1 MLKHRRIPDH
11 NHLPKKGDDMAVSK
25 HTRKGEPGT
34 NPVFRELFRNSQVS
48 DERQQ
53 EWQDAVRH
61 AGTGTPPLRF
71 PVYEH
76 LYQFN
81 LCAQKMV
88 ELLEELS
95 NKFAIDPE
103 ALLYNQSL
111 IQSVRAAI
119 SLDIVES
126 MTGVEHTEAWLFQSQ
141 QRSEEE
147 KLRDPDDVYITVHQ
161 REAERIKMGLPPRI
175 RFLDEPRA
183 VKKSPGKKTRATR
196 AT

>member
-1 MLKHRRIPDH
+1 
-11 NHLPKKGDDMAVSK
+11 MAISK
-25 HTRKGEPGT
+25 HTRPPGSDT
-34 NPVFRELFRNSQVS
+34 NLFIRKLFRNSQVS
-48 DERQQ
+48 DKRQQ

-95 NKFAIDPE
+95 NKFAIDRE

-111 IQSVRAAI
+111 IQFVRASI
-119 SLDIVES
+119 SLDI
-126 MTGVEHTEAWLFQSQ
+126 
-141 QRSEEE
+141 
-147 KLRDPDDVYITVHQ
+147 
-161 REAERIKMGLPPRI
+161 
-175 RFLDEPRA
+175 
-183 VKKSPGKKTRATR
+183 
-196 AT
+196 

>member
-1 MLKHRRIPDH
+1 M
-11 NHLPKKGDDMAVSK
+11 KGDDMAVSK

-48 DERQQ
+48 DKREQQ
-53 EWQDAVRH
+53 WREAVRH
-61 AGTGTPPLRF
+61 VGTGMPPLRF

-103 ALLYNQSL
+103 ARPYHQSM
-111 IQSVRAAI
+111 IQYLRAVI
-119 SLDIVES
+119 SLEIVES
-126 MTGVEHTEAWLFQSQ
+126 IAGVEHTEAWLFQSQ
-141 QRSEEE
+141 QRSEEV
-147 KLRDPDDVYITVHQ
+147 KLRDPDDVYITVRQ
-161 REAERIKMGLPPRI
+161 REAERIKMGLSPRI
-175 RFLDEPRA
+175 RFIDEPRS
-183 VKKSPGKKTRATR
+183 VKKFTGKQPRATR

>member
-1 MLKHRRIPDH
+1 
-11 NHLPKKGDDMAVSK
+11 MAVSK
-25 HTRKGEPGT
+25 HTRRSASDT

-48 DERQQ
+48 TERQQ
-53 EWQDAVRH
+53 EWQNAVRH

-95 NKFAIDPE
+95 NKFAIDRE

-147 KLRDPDDVYITVHQ
+147 TLRDPDDVYITVPEFHL
-161 REAERIKMGLPPRI
+161 RNVHYTKSLS
-175 RFLDEPRA
+175 RFLSTA
-183 VKKSPGKKTRATR
+183 LMIVS
-196 AT
+196 

>member
-1 MLKHRRIPDH
+1 
-11 NHLPKKGDDMAVSK
+11 MAISK

-34 NPVFRELFRNSQVS
+34 NPVFRELFRNSNVS
-48 DERQQ
+48 DKRQQ

-81 LCAQKMV
+81 LCAEKMV
-88 ELLEELS
+88 ELLGELS
-95 NKFAIDPE
+95 NKFAIEPK

-111 IQSVRAAI
+111 IQYARAVI

-126 MTGVEHTEAWLFQSQ
+126 MAGVEHTEAWLFQTQ

-147 KLRDPDDVYITVHQ
+147 KLRDPDDVYITVRQ
-161 REAERIKMGLPPRI
+161 REAKRIKMGLPPRI
-175 RFLDEPRA
+175 QFLNQPRS
-183 VKKSPGKKTRATR
+183 VKKSSGKKTRAS
-196 AT
+196 

>member
-1 MLKHRRIPDH
+1 MATLKDTRRSGSD
-11 NHLPKKGDDMAVSK
+11 
-25 HTRKGEPGT
+25 T
-34 NPVFRELFRNSQVS
+34 NPVFRKLFRNSNVS
-48 DERQQ
+48 EKREQ
-53 EWQDAVRH
+53 EWQAAVRH

-81 LCAQKMV
+81 LYAEKMV

-95 NKFAIDPE
+95 NKFAIDSK

-111 IQSVRAAI
+111 IQSARALI

-126 MTGVEHTEAWLFQSQ
+126 MAGVEHTEAWLFQTQ

-147 KLRDPDDVYITVHQ
+147 KLRDPDDVYITVRE

-175 RFLDEPRA
+175 RFLDEPRS
-183 VKKSPGKKTRATR
+183 VKKPTGKKTRATR

>member
-1 MLKHRRIPDH
+1 
-11 NHLPKKGDDMAVSK
+11 MAVSK
-25 HTRKGEPGT
+25 HTRKGASGT
-34 NPVFRELFRNSQVS
+34 NPVFRDLFRNSQVS
-48 DERQQ
+48 TEREQ
-53 EWQDAVRH
+53 EWQNAMRH
-61 AGTGTPPLRF
+61 AETGTPRLRF
-71 PVYEH
+71 PVYDH

-103 ALLYNQSL
+103 ALLYHQSM
-111 IQSVRAAI
+111 IQYLRAVISV
-119 SLDIVES
+119 DIVES
-126 MTGVEHTEAWLFQSQ
+126 MAGVEHTEAWLFQSQ

-147 KLRDPDDVYITVHQ
+147 KLRDPDDVYITVRQ

-175 RFLDEPRA
+175 QFMDESPS
-183 VKKSPGKKTRATR
+183 VKKSIGKKPRATR

>member
-1 MLKHRRIPDH
+1 MATLKDTRRSASD
-11 NHLPKKGDDMAVSK
+11 
-25 HTRKGEPGT
+25 T

-48 DERQQ
+48 TEREQ
-53 EWQDAVRH
+53 EWQNAVRH

-111 IQSVRAAI
+111 IQSVRAVI

-126 MTGVEHTEAWLFQSQ
+126 MTDVEHTDAWLFQSQ

-147 KLRDPDDVYITVHQ
+147 KLRDPDDVYIIVHQ

-175 RFLDEPRA
+175 RFLDEPSSG
-183 VKKSPGKKTRATR
+183 KKSTGKQTRSTRAT
-196 AT
+196 

>member
-1 MLKHRRIPDH
+1 M
-11 NHLPKKGDDMAVSK
+11 KGDDMAVSK

-48 DERQQ
+48 DKRQQ

-61 AGTGTPPLRF
+61 AGTGTTPLRF

-81 LCAQKMV
+81 LCVQKMV

-95 NKFAIDPE
+95 NKFAINPE
-103 ALLYNQSL
+103 ARLYHQSL
-111 IQSVRAAI
+111 IQFVRASI
-119 SLDIVES
+119 SLDIVEQ
-126 MTGVEHTEAWLFQSQ
+126 MAGVEHTEAWLFQSQ
-141 QRSEEE
+141 QRSEEG
-147 KLRDPDDVYITVHQ
+147 KLRDPDDVYITVGQ

-175 RFLDEPRA
+175 RFMDAPRSA
-183 VKKSPGKKTRATR
+183 KKSAGKKTRA
-196 AT
+196 A

>member
-1 MLKHRRIPDH
+1 
-11 NHLPKKGDDMAVSK
+11 MAVSK
-25 HTRKGEPGT
+25 HTRKGASGT
-34 NPVFRELFRNSQVS
+34 NSVFRDLFRNSQVS
-48 DERQQ
+48 TEREQ
-53 EWQDAVRH
+53 EWQNAMSH

-95 NKFAIDPE
+95 NKFAIDPD

-111 IQSVRAAI
+111 IQYVRAVI
-119 SLDIVES
+119 SVDIVES
-126 MTGVEHTEAWLFQSQ
+126 MAGVEHTEAWLFQSQ

-147 KLRDPDDVYITVHQ
+147 KLRDPDDVYITVRQ

-175 RFLDEPRA
+175 RFMDEPRS
-183 VKKSPGKKTRATR
+183 VKKSTRKKVRAART
-196 AT
+196 T

>member
-1 MLKHRRIPDH
+1 
-11 NHLPKKGDDMAVSK
+11 MAVSK
-25 HTRKGEPGT
+25 HTRPPGSDT
-34 NPVFRELFRNSQVS
+34 NLFIRELFRKSQVS
-48 DERQQ
+48 DKRQQ

-61 AGTGTPPLRF
+61 AGTGTPPVRF

-88 ELLEELS
+88 ELLQELGI
-95 NKFAIDPE
+95 KFDIDPE
-103 ALLYNQSL
+103 ARLYHQSL
-111 IQSVRAAI
+111 IQFVRASI

-126 MTGVEHTEAWLFQSQ
+126 MAGVEHTEAWLFQSQ

-147 KLRDPDDVYITVHQ
+147 NLRDPDDVYITVGQ
-161 REAERIKMGLPPRI
+161 REAERIKMGLSPRI
-175 RFLDEPRA
+175 RFMNEPRS
-183 VKKSPGKKTRATR
+183 VKKSIGKKTRAAR

>member
-1 MLKHRRIPDH
+1 
-11 NHLPKKGDDMAVSK
+11 MAVSK

-34 NPVFRELFRNSQVS
+34 NPVFRELFRNSNLS
-48 DERQQ
+48 DKREQ

-95 NKFAIDPE
+95 KRFAIDPK
-103 ALLYNQSL
+103 ALLYHQSM
-111 IQSVRAAI
+111 IQSVRALI

-126 MTGVEHTEAWLFQSQ
+126 MAGVEHTEAWLFQTQ

-147 KLRDPDDVYITVHQ
+147 KLRDPDDVYITVRR

-175 RFLDEPRA
+175 QFLDEPRSG
-183 VKKSPGKKTRATR
+183 KKSTGKKTRATR

>member
-1 MLKHRRIPDH
+1 MATSKDTRRSGSD
-11 NHLPKKGDDMAVSK
+11 
-25 HTRKGEPGT
+25 T
-34 NPVFRELFRNSQVS
+34 NPFFRKLFRNSNVS
-48 DERQQ
+48 DKRQQ

-61 AGTGTPPLRF
+61 AGTETPPLRF

-95 NKFAIDPE
+95 KKFAIDSK

-111 IQSVRAAI
+111 IQSARALI

-126 MTGVEHTEAWLFQSQ
+126 MTGVEHTEAWLYQTQ

-147 KLRDPDDVYITVHQ
+147 KLRDPDDVYITVRE
-161 REAERIKMGLPPRI
+161 REAERIKMGLPQRI
-175 RFLDEPRA
+175 RFLDEPRSG
-183 VKKSPGKKTRATR
+183 KKPSGKKTRATR

>member
-1 MLKHRRIPDH
+1 
-11 NHLPKKGDDMAVSK
+11 MAASK

-34 NPVFRELFRNSQVS
+34 NPVFRELFRNSNIS
-48 DERQQ
+48 EKRQQ
-53 EWQDAVRH
+53 EWQDSVRH
-61 AGTGTPPLRF
+61 AGAGTPPLRF

-81 LCAQKMV
+81 LCAEKMV

-95 NKFAIDPE
+95 NKFAIEPK
-103 ALLYNQSL
+103 ALLYHQSL
-111 IQSVRAAI
+111 IQFARAVI

-126 MTGVEHTEAWLFQSQ
+126 MAGVEHTEAWLFQTQ

-147 KLRDPDDVYITVHQ
+147 KLRDPDDVYITVRR
-161 REAERIKMGLPPRI
+161 REAERMKMGLPPRI
-175 RFLDEPRA
+175 RFLDQPRS
-183 VKKSPGKKTRATR
+183 VKKSTGKETRASS

>member
-1 MLKHRRIPDH
+1 M
-11 NHLPKKGDDMAVSK
+11 KGDNMAASK
-25 HTRKGEPGT
+25 DTRRSGSDT
-34 NPVFRELFRNSQVS
+34 NPFFRELFRNSQVS
-48 DERQQ
+48 DKRQQ
-53 EWQDAVRH
+53 EWKDAVRR
-61 AGTGTPPLRF
+61 AGTGTTPLRF

-103 ALLYNQSL
+103 ARLYNQSL
-111 IQSVRAAI
+111 IQYLRASI
-119 SLDIVES
+119 SLDIVEQ
-126 MTGVEHTEAWLFQSQ
+126 MAGVEHTEAWLFQSQ

-147 KLRDPDDVYITVHQ
+147 KLRDPDDVYITVRQ
-161 REAERIKMGLPPRI
+161 REAERIKMGLSPRI
-175 RFLDEPRA
+175 RFIDEPRS
-183 VKKSPGKKTRATR
+183 VKKSTGKQTRATR

>member
-1 MLKHRRIPDH
+1 
-11 NHLPKKGDDMAVSK
+11 MATLK
-25 HTRKGEPGT
+25 HTRRPASDT
-34 NPVFRELFRNSQVS
+34 NPVFRELFRNSHVS
-48 DERQQ
+48 TERQQ
-53 EWQDAVRH
+53 EWQDALRH

-183 VKKSPGKKTRATR
+183 VKKSPGKKTRAIR

>member
-1 MLKHRRIPDH
+1 MATSNDTRRSASD
-11 NHLPKKGDDMAVSK
+11 
-25 HTRKGEPGT
+25 T
-34 NPVFRELFRNSQVS
+34 NPFFRELFRTSNVS
-48 DERQQ
+48 DKRHQ
-53 EWQDAVRH
+53 EWKAAVRH

-95 NKFAIDPE
+95 KKFAIDSK

-111 IQSVRAAI
+111 IQSVRALI

-126 MTGVEHTEAWLFQSQ
+126 MAGVEHTEAWLYQTQ

-147 KLRDPDDVYITVHQ
+147 NLRDPDDVYITVRE

-175 RFLDEPRA
+175 RFLDEPRSG
-183 VKKSPGKKTRATR
+183 KKSSGKKTRATR

>member
-1 MLKHRRIPDH
+1 MATSNDTRRSGPD
-11 NHLPKKGDDMAVSK
+11 
-25 HTRKGEPGT
+25 T
-34 NPVFRELFRNSQVS
+34 NPVFRKLFRNSQVS
-48 DERQQ
+48 DKRQQ
-53 EWQDAVRH
+53 EWRDAVRH

-95 NKFAIDPE
+95 NKFAIDRE

-111 IQSVRAAI
+111 IQSVRAVI

-126 MTGVEHTEAWLFQSQ
+126 MAGVEHTEAWLFQSQ

-147 KLRDPDDVYITVHQ
+147 TLRDPDDVYITVHQ

-175 RFLDEPRA
+175 QFLDEPRSG
-183 VKKSPGKKTRATR
+183 KKSTGKKTRVTR

>member
-1 MLKHRRIPDH
+1 
-11 NHLPKKGDDMAVSK
+11 MAVSK
-25 HTRKGEPGT
+25 HTRRSASDT
-34 NPVFRELFRNSQVS
+34 NPVFRKLFRNSQVS
-48 DERQQ
+48 TERQQ
-53 EWQDAVRH
+53 EWQVAVRH

-111 IQSVRAAI
+111 IQSVRCAI
-119 SLDIVES
+119 SLDIVEA
-126 MTGVEHTEAWLFQSQ
+126 MTCVEHTEAWLFQSQ

-147 KLRDPDDVYITVHQ
+147 KLRDPDDVYITVRQ
-161 REAERIKMGLPPRI
+161 REAERAQMGLPPRI
-175 RFLDEPRA
+175 RFTNSPRSVKNSKGKQPRA
-183 VKKSPGKKTRATR
+183 ARAT
-196 AT
+196 